1 MAVRLDS
8 ARAEGKDISMNV
20 NLDNVDNLNLAL
32 NDSVFNY
39 RNTLQTKADAP
50 FSMSL
55 ANLQHVLTGQVKMAD
70 LIKTKKVIGNAAKLD
85 EIMACLDQFELWINI
100 VTPN

>member
-8 ARAEGKDISMNV
+8 ARAEGKDISMNF
-20 NLDNVDNLNLAL
+20 NLDNVNNLNLAL
-32 NDSVFNY
+32 NDNVFNY
-39 RNTLQTKADAP
+39 RNTLQAKADSS
-50 FSMSL
+50 FLMSR
-55 ANLQHVLTGQVKMAD
+55 ADLQHVLTGQVKMAD

-85 EIMACLDQFELWINI
+85 DIMACLDQFELWINI

>member
-1 MAVRLDS
+1 MAVRLNS

-32 NDSVFNY
+32 NDNVFNY
-39 RNTLQTKADAP
+39 RNTLKAKADASFP
-50 FSMSL
+50 MSL

-85 EIMACLDQFELWINI
+85 EIMACLEQFELWINI